1 MEVDKDLDPDQPIN
15 EMDLVEIRSH
25 PVEDCSGKSAS
36 LDTTKQTVTLQPK
49 EQAEHESHEESKKAV
64 REEVKG
70 FALTVKESYAEEILR
85 ICSTVRPNTFLQS
98 GVRGEGM
105 DEERPIMC
113 TGGSQD
119 QLVIVSDEAALISAI
134 DQKQIASWPDFE
146 YVLCLVVENRILRLY

>member
-1 MEVDKDLDPDQPIN
+1 M
-15 EMDLVEIRSH
+15 
-25 PVEDCSGKSAS
+25 
-36 LDTTKQTVTLQPK
+36 TLHPK
-49 EQAEHESHEESKKAV
+49 EQAGHESPEESKKAV

-98 GVRGEGM
+98 GLRGTGI

-134 DQKQIASWPDFE
+134 DQKQIVSWPDFE